1 MYCPNCGKA
10 IPDNSKWCQYCG
22 QGTKVNTSI
31 GSVNSNTNP
40 VNSIQEDKPKIFL
53 NIISVL
59 IPFVGWILWFA
70 QKETKPQ
77 SAKMYSTLAW
87 IGFAINFIIILSA

>member
-1 MYCPNCGKA
+1 MYCPNCGKV
-10 IPDNSKWCQYCG
+10 IPESSEWCQYCG
-22 QGTKVNTSI
+22 QGIK
-31 GSVNSNTNP
+31 NSANQA
-40 VNSIQEDKPKIFL
+40 QEDKPKVIL

-59 IPFVGWILWFA
+59 IPLVGWILWFA

-87 IGFAINFIIILSA
+87 IGFAINIILTLLSA